1 MPSRP
6 IFSRRAAIAVVA
18 VAACVSALPGT
29 AAPAAPSSTQTCPI
43 MFVGQDPDTVS
54 MSGPATL
61 WPPNHR
67 FAGYSLTSSE
77 TPGEKGDGLPHGV
90 TISYSVTV
98 TEGGSTT
105 PATSSQASPPTG
117 STSGD
122 FSVTIPFQLRADRA
136 GKSGGRIYTINWSAS
151 FDGTPLHS
159 CSSADTAHHPFVV
172 TVPHDQGRN

>member
-6 IFSRRAAIAVVA
+6 IFSRHAAIAVVA
-18 VAACVSALPGT
+18 AAACVSAQPGT

-43 MFVGQDPDTVS
+43 MLIGQDPDTVS

-67 FAGYSLTSSE
+67 FASYSLTSSE
-77 TPGEKGDGLPHGV
+77 TPGEQGDGLPHGV

-98 TEGGSTT
+98 TEGGNTT
-105 PATSSQASPPTG
+105 PATSSQASPPAG
-117 STSGD
+117 SASGD

-136 GKSGGRIYTINWSAS
+136 GKSSGRTYTINWSAS
-151 FDGTPLHS
+151 FDGGPHT
-159 CSSADTAHHPFVV
+159 CSSTDSSHHPFVV
-172 TVPHDQGRN
+172 TVPHDRGAAS